1 MNNEIIQQINF
12 FNQSADISEEK
23 TNVIISFLKNLLV
36 SVYLQKEFV
45 ISVVIVGREDI
56 HEMNKEYLKHDY
68 ETDII
73 TFDFTEDFGL
83 FSGDLFVCPEVAYE
97 NAQGLGVDHDEELVR
112 VICHGILHL
121 IGYNDKTEE
130 DITEMRVQ
138 EERCLEY
145 YRKTEKY

>member
-12 FNQSADISEEK
+12 FNQSADISEDK
-23 TNVIISFLKNLLV
+23 TNVIIYFLKNLLV
-36 SVYLQKEFV
+36 SVYLQNEFV
-45 ISVVIVGREDI
+45 ITVVFVGRRDI
-56 HEMNKEYLKHDY
+56 YEMNKKYLKHDY

-73 TFDFTEDFGL
+73 TFDFTEDFGV
-83 FSGDLFVCPEVAYE
+83 FSGDLYVCPELAFE
-97 NAQGLGVDHDEELVR
+97 NAQRLGVDQDEELVR

-130 DITEMRVQ
+130 DITEIRVQ

-145 YRKTEKY
+145 FRNAEKY